1 MDRSIPP
8 ERSVPPAGSS
18 ADDGIPPYL
27 VSREYE
33 DYLDWLE
40 NQRRTRAK
48 RNRGGRLFTLFSSAL
63 VSAVAFAGAMMR
75 RR

>member
-1 MDRSIPP
+1 VDKTTPP
-8 ERSVPPAGSS
+8 NQATPAAGTP

-27 VSREYE
+27 LSREYE

-40 NQRRTRAK
+40 NQRRS
-48 RNRGGRLFTLFSSAL
+48 RNTGARRGRFLTLFSSAL
-63 VSAVAFAGAMMR
+63 LSAFAFAGTMMR